1 MTEPRRSIAGR
12 RNRSLNG
19 LCSSTASRV
28 SCFSP
33 TPPLP
38 YTERRRWT
46 ISAVL
51 PDGVRA
57 RPMKI
62 ISTPSPTTTA
72 RRRVVLISS
81 YLDRDHA
88 TNDEV
93 ADEDHEGADGEQNPA
108 DDALEH
114 RSEVGWS
121 DEVHEGGEHDGKEC
135 DQGSGCSCLGRQC
148 RD

>member
-1 MTEPRRSIAGR
+1 MVTAPGR
-12 RNRSLNG
+12 KTTVTCRHQIH
-19 LCSSTASRV
+19 ADV

-33 TPPLP
+33 IPPLP

-57 RPMKI
+57 RPTKI

-72 RRRVVLISS
+72 RRKVGLISS

-88 TNDEV
+88 TNDQV
-93 ADEDHEGADGEQNPA
+93 ADEDHEGSENDQPPS

-114 RSEVGWS
+114 RSEVSRS
-121 DEVHEGGEHDGKEC
+121 DEVHEGGQHDRKEG
-135 DQGSGCSCLGRQC
+135 D
-148 RD
+148 

>member
-1 MTEPRRSIAGR
+1 MIEPRRSIEGR

-19 LCSSTASRV
+19 RCSSTSSRV

-81 YLDRDHA
+81 YLDRHDA

-93 ADEDHEGADGEQNPA
+93 ADEDHEGSDGKQDPP

-114 RSEVGWS
+114 RPEVTWS
-121 DEVHEGGEHDGKEC
+121 DEVHEAGKHDWEE
-135 DQGSGCSCLGRQC
+135 
-148 RD
+148 